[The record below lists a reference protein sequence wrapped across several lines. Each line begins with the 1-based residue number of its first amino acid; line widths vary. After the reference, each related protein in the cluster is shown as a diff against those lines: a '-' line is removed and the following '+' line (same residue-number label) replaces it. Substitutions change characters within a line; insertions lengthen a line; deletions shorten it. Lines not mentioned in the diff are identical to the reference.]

1 MLDTV
6 GVKVACHQGRDGGQR
21 GSNQG
26 FVMVRGQ
33 AGGGIKQHGVFLL
46 RGAGG
51 PGGNAAVL
59 RVSGAGKGQNGIE
72 NLLFQLRGHAGNVG
86 RRHQCSI
93 MENKR
98 DIGTMPWGAAALNG
112 EILIEEI
119 APHRAGFRPAADIA
133 HGRLPEQ
140 YIQKRQVGGAAFG
153 VGGVEQRQQGRG
165 LLLQELDCRSDQVF
179 IRDTRLDKKT
189 VYKWWNIKK

>member
-1 MLDTV
+1 
-6 GVKVACHQGRDGGQR
+6 
-21 GSNQG
+21 
-26 FVMVRGQ
+26 
-33 AGGGIKQHGVFLL
+33 
-46 RGAGG
+46 
-51 PGGNAAVL
+51 
-59 RVSGAGKGQNGIE
+59 
-72 NLLFQLRGHAGNVG
+72 
-86 RRHQCSI
+86 

-165 LLLQELDCRSDQVF
+165 LLPQELDRRSDQVF
-179 IRDTRLDKKT
+179 IRDTRLDKET

>member
-1 MLDTV
+1 
-6 GVKVACHQGRDGGQR
+6 
-21 GSNQG
+21 
-26 FVMVRGQ
+26 MVRGQ

-72 NLLFQLRGHAGNVG
+72 NLLFQLRGHAGNIG
-86 RRHQCSI
+86 RRHQLSI
-93 MENKR
+93 MENKW

-119 APHRAGFRPAADIA
+119 NQNDDISIYDLAELAGAEYEEED
-133 HGRLPEQ
+133 LN
-140 YIQKRQVGGAAFG
+140 
-153 VGGVEQRQQGRG
+153 
-165 LLLQELDCRSDQVF
+165 LL
-179 IRDTRLDKKT
+179 
-189 VYKWWNIKK
+189 

>member
-6 GVKVACHQGRDGGQR
+6 GVKVACHQGRDDGQR

-59 RVSGAGKGQNGIE
+59 RVPGVGKGQNGIE

-86 RRHQCSI
+86 RRHQLSI

-119 APHRAGFRPAADIA
+119 APHRAGFHPAADIA

-153 VGGVEQRQQGRG
+153 VGGVEQRQQGRD
-165 LLLQELDCRSDQVF
+165 LLLQELDRRSDQVF

>member
-1 MLDTV
+1 MALQKTIQTLYGNKSK
-6 GVKVACHQGRDGGQR
+6 GVVDIALAEWYYQENDPFH
-21 GSNQG
+21 S
-26 FVMVRGQ
+26 
-33 AGGGIKQHGVFLL
+33 L
-46 RGAGG
+46 
-51 PGGNAAVL
+51 VL
-59 RVSGAGKGQNGIE
+59 ITGTIP
-72 NLLFQLRGHAGNVG
+72 F
-86 RRHQCSI
+86 

-165 LLLQELDCRSDQVF
+165 LLPQELDRRSDQVF
-179 IRDTRLDKKT
+179 IRDTRLDKET
-189 VYKWWNIKK
+189 VYKCGI